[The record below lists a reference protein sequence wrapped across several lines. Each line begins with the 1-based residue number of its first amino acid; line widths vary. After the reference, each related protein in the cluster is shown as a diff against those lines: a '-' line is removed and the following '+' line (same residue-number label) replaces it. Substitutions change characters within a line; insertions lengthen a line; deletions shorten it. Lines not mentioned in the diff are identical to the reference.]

1 MKFTHLLAAMCCA
14 VSMISCG
21 EEKESDL
28 FDYSKPVDLSTI
40 LQAYDWYLHYEGE
53 NKDSILYTKIGLEL
67 PEDEFYL
74 FEDTAFVLRVP
85 EYTGSKQ
92 PFLANAEDFYNSCAL
107 SWNVWSNHEVWYR
120 GHTADLLRYDDEV
133 KRSIEAVSVN
143 IIKDKEVRK
152 AAQDYKDSLLKLMK
166 TEPDDWGEDVN
177 PMELLISFGDVVE
190 SKAYKFYDD
199 EDTFVESLDSVM
211 DIAEGMVLDKFQH
224 YLDASEDD
232 QIQVMLGELATCR
245 NFDEQCSLWRNWANC
260 DKSSIDDEWIAAVGS
275 ALMESGNYSPI
286 LHRIWITWRA
296 ISQGLYFGSSRD
308 SSIPNQYYNE
318 YRKMCYVSC
327 LKRIERHPDD
337 IYAMNCAATI
347 GGRINMNRF
356 GQNYFGN
363 EAMIERAMMMPK
375 RYHTGEDEDSDDDTE
390 VEE

>member
-21 EEKESDL
+21 EENQSDL
-28 FDYSKPVDLSTI
+28 FDYDKPVDLSTI

-166 TEPDDWGEDVN
+166 TEPDDWDEDVN

-260 DKSSIDDEWIAAVGS
+260 DKLSIDDEWIAAVGS

-318 YRKMCYVSC
+318 VPQDVLC
-327 LKRIERHPDD
+327 LMP
-337 IYAMNCAATI
+337 
-347 GGRINMNRF
+347 
-356 GQNYFGN
+356 
-363 EAMIERAMMMPK
+363 EA
-375 RYHTGEDEDSDDDTE
+375 H
-390 VEE
+390 